1 MAKFKTQI
9 GFLLLGLS
17 IFSWGMVFG
26 LPLVITEDLGWWMS
40 GAYGLSYVL
49 WFSGIAILGKPAVE
63 KAWNKLKIRWKKPNP

>member
-17 IFSWGMVFG
+17 IFSWGMVFA

-40 GAYGLSYVL
+40 GASVTCV
-49 WFSGIAILGKPAVE
+49 WFSGIAIWGNPPEKLGTDLE
-63 KAWNKLKIRWKKPNP
+63 R